1 MTILGGGNVG
11 IGTTSPAAKL
21 HIDVTTEDNQPA
33 LRISKVSDQNEN
45 ALEVH
50 HGTSSSARGIADFTN
65 SVGSVLYVRGD
76 GNVGIGTTS
85 PDEKLRVDSG
95 NIQLTNGNYIIFD
108 GPAPKTTKMRSYY
121 DGSQAHIAMTVANTT
136 VLDLRAD
143 GLSTFSGDVTIASSD
158 LKLSSAHYVQ
168 FGDATARIQGSN
180 ASNYLKLYTG
190 AVARLTITNTE
201 ATFSG
206 DLVVSGGLTINGTT
220 TTIDTA
226 NLLVEDKNIII
237 GNVSSPSDT
246 TADGGGITL
255 KGASDY
261 TINWTNSTNSWHF
274 NQGITVGANGTG
286 HDVVFYGDTSDRY
299 MTWDQSADKLH
310 LRDSVQLTLG
320 THNDLQLS
328 HDGVHGHVLY
338 GGPNN
343 FQISGYSVILIGYN
357 DGSTYGETAIQCIK
371 NGAVKL
377 RHDNSQKFTTDA
389 GGITVTGKMTSDT
402 ITTGLSLEMFASGG
416 NNYISSEASG
426 SHLIIRNTGG
436 GNTIIHGTTNENAII
451 AKPNGAVELYWNN
464 LLRLSTTDIGVHID
478 DYLSTDHIN
487 MSGELNFIGNG
498 SKYID
503 VFTLANSNSFN
514 IRHHNPTGNAFETA
528 FQSVA
533 NGATTL
539 YFDGA
544 ARFATT
550 TDGIQLHGSGYV
562 DLPDNGR
569 LRLGTNHDMMF
580 YHYSSLSILD
590 FQNHDGLIRNLTN
603 DKLFI
608 FQTTSGGT
616 QYEILRLG
624 GNTVDARFSQHVNI
638 GSSGTPKDLTT
649 FGSTSARYM
658 KWDGSADL
666 LNFMDNVKITI
677 GNSNDLQLY
686 HDGSNSYIAND
697 TTGDLYIQQNLAD
710 KDIVFQCD
718 DGSGGT
724 TDYLRLDG
732 SDSIMKAHKK
742 LRFLDNVKA
751 TFGNSDDFQI
761 YHTGTNTTLYDQGT
775 GALVVATNQ
784 FKVLS
789 ANQAEQ
795 MITATENGAVNLFH
809 NNTTRLQTT
818 STGVRILGDKFG
830 IYQGI
835 EEDNYYFD
843 DYNGARNVT
852 AILNTQRADIIRYQ
866 SFQNLESWNGS
877 AWVDASSQNNNLKN
891 LLDGRTDTSWYVPST
906 YYKFRFEI
914 SASTDWPLRAL
925 IGLQTSW
932 SGSSFPECEMIV
944 EEKQTDGTWAT
955 KVTAQFT
962 SANGI
967 TNWGTMLRAD
977 SALHTGRGM
986 TFETRITIDF
996 YGWTPSNAS
1005 YTTIPLQNIIIS
1017 SNYSGNITHDTQ
1029 NLLNYDRDILAPA
1042 DLTVTGKS
1050 LFNGAEDNG
1059 GKADFAVATNSGNPQ
1074 ISWRSDQVQI
1084 GHTDMNW
1091 NGKVYHDGTFHV
1103 ASWSSHMRFFT
1114 QSNTSNAYDI
1124 YWQTWDGSSLTE
1136 KMRLKGDGKL
1146 GIGTTTPSRTLH
1158 VYDSA
1163 GPTIKFERSGSSNL
1177 EFQFG
1182 TTNTSIIGAGEIQFR
1197 ANGGSTNKF
1206 IINNSQIQ
1214 SNAKLLVNT
1223 NSGIDVHTND
1233 TGTIIQSG
1241 NSSATSTP
1249 DQFFINH
1256 SAANV
1261 DMGNNR
1267 GNIKITK
1274 GFLIPMFSDQGGG
1287 LSLEAM
1293 RWSYYPASGSYY
1305 LSLATEVP
1313 ASGVVRYHWNMKNN
1327 GTAYDDVMVFD
1338 RGNVGIGTS
1347 SPQRALEISAAGT
1360 SGGGIMRLT
1369 STGETSAGDAVGKIE
1384 FFNSDTTDYTQ
1395 GVMASIKAVAGPSG
1409 GEGHLQFLTDMPSE
1423 GAEANQVALHL
1434 HSNANVGIGTTSP
1447 SNRFNVVGS
1456 SALQTAVTKITRTHA
1471 SASNNTYT
1479 FEVDSSSHTSNMTSG
1494 GAMAVDV
1501 NAGRAFTINGNGNV
1515 GIGTT
1520 SPTSKLE
1527 VSSNGAH
1534 GINISQ
1540 DTTSSTLSGRLF
1552 LSNGT
1557 TNQACT
1563 LFNSGGT
1570 LRFATGGHIGNSS
1583 GGTKMT
1589 LLADGRLGVGTTSPL
1604 GTVHIFTADA
1614 GAAIAT
1620 NTSHDDLI
1628 IENGGNCG
1636 IQLSGPASSYQYLAF
1651 GDTASANQGY
1661 VRYYHTDNRMDLR
1674 AGGTDTLSLV
1684 GGNVGIG
1691 TTSTNAKLDI
1701 RGGVF
1706 ISGNHTDTGGQL
1718 NVWCDSNG
1726 YGNLAVYNFCIKT
1739 GANNSRTIPFF
1750 ISHIGSVGIGTTSI
1764 NSGIGLQVTTGGIYA
1779 SNGDGYFDT
1788 INAGYFASTRS
1799 LNLKSGATGK
1809 VILTTGSNDQL
1820 KADSGGFV
1828 ELSHAGSTS
1837 GGKFLTRRYSG
1848 DDYLSVFSTEYSSG
1862 SLVLGYGVAG
1872 KSGAAGFVSTYDN
1885 FSGHKTLLK
1894 INHNGINVLTTGSAA
1909 TDTVG
1914 ADLSMAERF
1923 RVQVDKSY
1931 FNNGPV
1937 GIGTTSPSTPLH
1949 IDHAGDKAITIESD
1963 GDSDSNFIF
1972 MKTSASTAQVYMGH
1986 ETGTAGANFSG
1997 TLAGFA
2003 VFGNVSSGMG
2013 TQFLTGGGN
2022 QHVKMTIRHSGQVG
2036 IGVTNPNS
2044 YYFSNLV
2051 VGETTSGD
2059 KGITIRSSNAAKGV
2073 LAFADSDSGSARYA
2087 GYIAYNHSTNDME
2100 FYTLAGNFAM
2110 MIDDAQQVGI
2120 GTTSPNYLLDVEKA
2134 GANMRVYNTTNNG
2147 NTDIH
2152 LRTAGTTGN
2161 SRIFFGD
2168 TAVSD
2173 VGSIIYR
2180 HNGNSLAFETNGS
2193 ERMRI
2198 IGGSDGYV
2206 GIGTTS
2212 PQQELDV
2219 DGVIK
2224 QKVYTV
2230 SNLPSASSS
2239 TIGARAFVSDSYY
2252 PFSSSYL
2259 GSQISGGGSS
2269 FSPVYSDG
2277 SYWYM
2282 G

>member
-1 MTILGGGNVG
+1 MADQTIPTIQDLRGKIGIGTKDPEFKLQVENTVAAGSNNFILNVRNTTHASDSRAGIAFRMNNNTGTNWDGAGIQAYNNGVDGAGHLGFGSVLNNTFSEHLRIKSDGKVG
-11 IGTTSPAAKL
+11 IGITDPTARLHVFDTGNSEIEVQRHSGALINIQAQAAKGVFGTDSNHPVAFKTNAGERVHITTDGRVGINTVPHTSQQL
-21 HIDVTTEDNQPA
+21 HIVASSTDTTGLEFSTSFVSNEARILSYDRGSGGGYRP
-33 LRISKVSDQNEN
+33 LRLQTSHLKVEIS
-45 ALEVH
+45 
-50 HGTSSSARGIADFTN
+50 GTQKFT
-65 SVGSVLYVRGD
+65 
-76 GNVGIGTTS
+76 
-85 PDEKLRVDSG
+85 VDASG
-95 NIQLTNGNYIIFD
+95 NTIISGNLT
-108 GPAPKTTKMRSYY
+108 
-121 DGSQAHIAMTVANTT
+121 V
-136 VLDLRAD
+136 
-143 GLSTFSGDVTIASSD
+143 
-158 LKLSSAHYVQ
+158 
-168 FGDATARIQGSN
+168 
-180 ASNYLKLYTG
+180 
-190 AVARLTITNTE
+190 
-201 ATFSG
+201 
-206 DLVVSGGLTINGTT
+206 NGTT
-220 TTIDTA
+220 TTLNSTTLQID
-226 NLLVEDKNIII
+226 DKNIEL
-237 GNVSSPSDT
+237 GTVASPSDT

-261 TINWTNSTNSWHF
+261 YIKWQNSTNSWHF
-274 NQGITVGANGTG
+274 NQGIVVGADGSGKDVTFHSATASRALQWDASAKALKLDDLTTFAVGSSDDLQFYHNTHSYIESKTNHLYINNNAADGKTVFKADDGSGSAQTEFFRIDGGGGTNRFSKPVFMGTGQQIYLSTTGTYITHDGTNHYLINGTG
-286 HDVVFYGDTSDRY
+286 DTTIQNDTADGDIKFKADSGSGSSTTEYFRLDGGVGNVTFSKELKLLDAVQLQLGTDVDMTFMHNDANGILHCSKGDLILKTSSD
-299 MTWDQSADKLH
+299 DVKILAEDDIV
-310 LRDSVQLTLG
+310 LRDIDDSTNFIHCV
-320 THNDLQLS
+320 N
-328 HDGVHGHVLY
+328 
-338 GGPNN
+338 GGPVRLYHNGS
-343 FQISGYSVILIGYN
+343 QRLETTSSGVTIS
-357 DGSTYGETAIQCIK
+357 
-371 NGAVKL
+371 
-377 RHDNSQKFTTDA
+377 
-389 GGITVTGKMTSDT
+389 
-402 ITTGLSLEMFASGG
+402 GLSLELFHSGG
-416 NNYISSEASG
+416 NNYISSAASG
-426 SHLIIRNTGG
+426 SHLLIRNTGG
-436 GNTIIHGTTNENAII
+436 ANVELLVNTSEKGVIAI
-451 AKPNGAVELYWNN
+451 PNGAVQLYHDNGH
-464 LLRLSTTDIGVHID
+464 RLSTTV
-478 DYLSTDHIN
+478 
-487 MSGELNFIGNG
+487 
-498 SKYID
+498 
-503 VFTLANSNSFN
+503 
-514 IRHHNPTGNAFETA
+514 
-528 FQSVA
+528 
-533 NGATTL
+533 
-539 YFDGA
+539 
-544 ARFATT
+544 
-550 TDGIQLHGSGYV
+550 DGISLHGNGYV

-569 LRLGTNHDMMF
+569 LRLGTNNDMMF
-580 YHYSSLSILD
+580 YHASGGSGNNILD
-590 FQNHDGLIRNLTN
+590 FQNHDGLIRNLAN

-608 FQTTSGGT
+608 FQTTSGST

-686 HDGSNSYIAND
+686 HDGNNSTI
-697 TTGDLYIQQNLAD
+697 
-710 KDIVFQCD
+710 
-718 DGSGGT
+718 
-724 TDYLRLDG
+724 
-732 SDSIMKAHKK
+732 
-742 LRFLDNVKA
+742 
-751 TFGNSDDFQI
+751 
-761 YHTGTNTTLYDQGT
+761 YDQGS
-775 GALVVATNQ
+775 GSLIVATNS
-784 FKVLS
+784 FKLLS

-795 MITATENGAVNLFH
+795 LITAFEDGAVNLFY

-818 STGVRILGDKFG
+818 STGVRIIGDKFG

-843 DYNGARNVT
+843 DYNGARNVS

-962 SANGI
+962 NANGI

-996 YGWTPSNAS
+996 YGWTPSNSS

-1017 SNYSGNITHDTQ
+1017 SNYAGSITHDTQ
-1029 NLLNYDRDILAPA
+1029 NLINYDRDILAPA

-1091 NGKVYHDGTFHV
+1091 NGKVYEDGTFNM
-1103 ASWSSHMRFFT
+1103 ASWSRHMRFFT

-1124 YWQTWDGSSLTE
+1124 FWETWNGSSLSE

-1146 GIGTTTPSRTLH
+1146 GIGTSSPATKLH

-1163 GPTIKFERSGSSNL
+1163 GPTIRFERGSASKL
-1177 EFQFG
+1177 DFEFG
-1182 TTNTSIIGAGEIQFR
+1182 STNTSLVAAGEIQFR
-1197 ANGGSTNKF
+1197 ANGGTTNKF
-1206 IINNSQIQ
+1206 VINNSLIT
-1214 SNAKLLVNT
+1214 SNATTYINANLGL
-1223 NSGIDVHTND
+1223 GI
-1233 TGTIIQSG
+1233 
-1241 NSSATSTP
+1241 
-1249 DQFFINH
+1249 
-1256 SAANV
+1256 
-1261 DMGNNR
+1261 
-1267 GNIKITK
+1267 
-1274 GFLIPMFSDQGGG
+1274 
-1287 LSLEAM
+1287 
-1293 RWSYYPASGSYY
+1293 
-1305 LSLATEVP
+1305 
-1313 ASGVVRYHWNMKNN
+1313 
-1327 GTAYDDVMVFD
+1327 
-1338 RGNVGIGTS
+1338 S
-1347 SPQRALEISAAGT
+1347 SPT
-1360 SGGGIMRLT
+1360 
-1369 STGETSAGDAVGKIE
+1369 
-1384 FFNSDTTDYTQ
+1384 
-1395 GVMASIKAVAGPSG
+1395 
-1409 GEGHLQFLTDMPSE
+1409 
-1423 GAEANQVALHL
+1423 
-1434 HSNANVGIGTTSP
+1434 
-1447 SNRFNVVGS
+1447 
-1456 SALQTAVTKITRTHA
+1456 
-1471 SASNNTYT
+1471 
-1479 FEVDSSSHTSNMTSG
+1479 
-1494 GAMAVDV
+1494 
-1501 NAGRAFTINGNGNV
+1501 
-1515 GIGTT
+1515 
-1520 SPTSKLE
+1520 
-1527 VSSNGAH
+1527 
-1534 GINISQ
+1534 
-1540 DTTSSTLSGRLF
+1540 
-1552 LSNGT
+1552 
-1557 TNQACT
+1557 
-1563 LFNSGGT
+1563 
-1570 LRFATGGHIGNSS
+1570 
-1583 GGTKMT
+1583 
-1589 LLADGRLGVGTTSPL
+1589 
-1604 GTVHIFTADA
+1604 
-1614 GAAIAT
+1614 
-1620 NTSHDDLI
+1620 
-1628 IENGGNCG
+1628 
-1636 IQLSGPASSYQYLAF
+1636 
-1651 GDTASANQGY
+1651 
-1661 VRYYHTDNRMDLR
+1661 
-1674 AGGTDTLSLV
+1674 
-1684 GGNVGIG
+1684 
-1691 TTSTNAKLDI
+1691 AKLDV

-1718 NVWCDSNG
+1718 NLWCDSNG

-1739 GANNSRTIPFF
+1739 GANNSRTNPFF

-1764 NSGIGLQVTTGGIYA
+1764 NTGIGLQVASGGIYA
-1779 SNGDGYFDT
+1779 TNGDGYFDT
-1788 INAGYFASTRS
+1788 INAGYFASTRT

-1848 DDYLSVFSTEYSSG
+1848 NDYLSVFSTEYSSG
-1862 SLVLGYGVAG
+1862 SLCMGYGAAG
-1872 KSGAAGFVSTYDN
+1872 KYGAAGFVSTYDN
-1885 FSGHKTLLK
+1885 FAGHKTILK
-1894 INHNGINVLTTGSAA
+1894 INHNGVNVLTTGTSQ
-1909 TDTVG
+1909 TDTVD

-1949 IDHAGDKAITIESD
+1949 IDHTGDKAITIESD

-1972 MKTSASTAQVYMGH
+1972 MKTSASTAQVYIGH

-2051 VGETTSGD
+2051 VGDTTSGD
-2059 KGITIRSSNAAKGV
+2059 HGITIRSSNAAKGV
-2073 LAFADSDSGSARYA
+2073 LAFADSDSGTGRYS

-2134 GANMRVYNTTNNG
+2134 GANMRLYNTTNNG
-2147 NTDIH
+2147 NTDFH

-2168 TAVSD
+2168 TADSD

-2180 HNGNSLAFETNGS
+2180 HNGNSLAFETNDA
-2193 ERMRI
+2193 EAVRI
-2198 IGGSDGYV
+2198 DSSGRV

-2212 PQQELDV
+2212 PAKKLHIIGPDGASGSTSGNSDTSLLIDNDGGNGSIIELMSTSSSKGQIFFTDNVANRGAIIYEHANDKLKLNTSATTAITIDSAQKVGIGTTSPSHQLHLNKENAIAEMEISRGGSDPSTNTDIGRIQFHTDYSGSANEVGHIWVRTNSSAYRTDMRFGVKATAGSEETGLTIHGTNDGPLVGIATTNPQQELEV

-2230 SNLPSASSS
+2230 SNLPSASTS
-2239 TIGARAFVSDSYY
+2239 TIGSRAFVSDSYY

-2259 GSQISGGGSS
+2259 GSQISGGGSN

-2277 SYWYM
+2277 NYWYM